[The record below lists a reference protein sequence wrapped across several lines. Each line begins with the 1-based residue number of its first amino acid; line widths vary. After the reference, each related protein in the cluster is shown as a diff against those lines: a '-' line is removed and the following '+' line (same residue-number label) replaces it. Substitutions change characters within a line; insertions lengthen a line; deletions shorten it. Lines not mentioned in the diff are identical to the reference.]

1 MASFRIGAK
10 QIFFLTENE
19 RFPAPD
25 QNSAI
30 MLAIREDEEGQGWLY
45 TYHNRGW
52 KLVSETPYSTEDLA
66 LDAALAFEIT
76 DLAKK

>member
-25 QNSAI
+25 HNSAI

-52 KLVSETPYSTEDLA
+52 QLVSETPYSTENEA
-66 LDAALAFEIT
+66 LDAALDF
-76 DLAKK
+76 DLVILNKK

>member
-1 MASFRIGAK
+1 MTSFRIGAK

-19 RFPAPD
+19 RFPEPD

-45 TYHNRGW
+45 TRHNRRW
-52 KLVSETPYSTEDLA
+52 QLVSETPYSTENLA
-66 LDAALAFEIT
+66 LDAALDFDIAVPY
-76 DLAKK
+76 KK

>member
-25 QNSAI
+25 HNSAI

-45 TYHNRGW
+45 TYHNRW
-52 KLVSETPYSTEDLA
+52 QLVSETPYSNENEA
-66 LDAALAFEIT
+66 LDAALDFEIAV
-76 DLAKK
+76 LYKK